1 MRIYKKRP
9 FSDPNSV
16 RVNAIALDFERV
28 SRAKRDL
35 TLIKSFVD
43 KGKMTRELYDFL
55 NTDGSMD
62 HLFIGLPK
70 PITGVACES
79 LAIEQTEV
87 LDAAIESASGTLVNV
102 IKSMWDAFKEWFLDW
117 WDVNRD
123 IRFKLQ
129 TLKTAFE
136 NDPYKF
142 GNEIDFKNTVINNYS
157 QVQWSAML
165 NACKDINAVLSSMP
179 TEASNLEEWFKKNIT
194 TINNGFGEFGQAIID
209 KKDEQTGKVMYL
221 LAKGNPKYDP
231 TDNTLENGRWKYTN
245 LGTYAENV
253 INVLS
258 TDEENRRIFGRLESV
273 FKTATYE
280 SVDFVKTLRK
290 IVMRNGANVF
300 VVARSIE
307 KIFHRCRANAS
318 PQAQA

>member
-79 LAIEQTEV
+79 LAIEQNEV
-87 LDAAIESASGTLVNV
+87 LDAAIESSSGTLVNV

-129 TLKTAFE
+129 NLKTAFE

-179 TEASNLEEWFKKNIT
+179 TEASKLEEWFKKNIT

-231 TDNTLENGRWKYTN
+231 TDNTLESGRWKYTN

-253 INVLS
+253 IGVLN
-258 TDEENRRIFGRLESV
+258 TDEENRRTFGRLESV